1 MNTPVNFELA
11 KLLKEKG
18 FDDECKYYY
27 DEDEELNFHIG
38 FIGDVWR
45 NSEIKDGLPY
55 DKEKHKSPCIS
66 APTIT
71 EVIMWL
77 YEKHWI
83 WIETPFWDSKFR
95 IKVVDIKNETVLR
108 GIDFDQFNTPTE
120 AYTAAIEYTLK
131 KLIP

>member
-1 MNTPVNFELA
+1 MNTSVSFELA

-55 DKEKHKSPCIS
+55 NKENHRSPCVS

-77 YEKHWI
+77 HEKHKI
-83 WIETPFWDSKFR
+83 WLSVEWENNAYRCTIQSTTSRYRNVYNILPNFSS
-95 IKVVDIKNETVLR
+95 
-108 GIDFDQFNTPTE
+108 PTKAYE
-120 AYTAAIEYTLK
+120 AALLYTFK